1 MISGAIYMMREYMLN
16 PFCDGCRK
24 EKSAEAG
31 FSLIELA
38 IVMVIVGLLIA
49 PLIGQ
54 YSVYLYEKHR
64 DNTEISLRN
73 LDMALSD
80 FYGEEL
86 RYPCPADRSIPFGED
101 GHGEED
107 CDKFTPLAP
116 ASCSAEYGAGPGYCR
131 TPSGSA
137 EVLIGGVPYVTLK
150 IPFEETLDGW
160 NNTINYAVTRTKT
173 VETTFNTPAVGAVQV
188 VNEFGAA
195 IGDEPFHGL
204 FYSAGANGNGAFNI
218 NGGYR
223 NCSSTIIEAE
233 NCDNDSTFLSSLR
246 SEGNNNRYFDDIIK
260 PRNWQN
266 SGIWSYTEGSD
277 SNVYNLNT
285 GNVGIG
291 TTTPGVKL
299 DVVGNVRA
307 EDMIGNRFCD
317 ATGTICFHAS
327 FIAGPASANP
337 NQSCGARQYM
347 TGISQE
353 QVQCRGGSIN
363 APSQQC
369 PPGQYMVEI
378 TATGIRCEAP

>member
-38 IVMVIVGLLIA
+38 IVMVIVGLLAA
-49 PLIGQ
+49 PLMGQ
-54 YSVYLYEKHR
+54 YSVYLHKKHR

-73 LDMALSD
+73 VDIAIND
-80 FYGEEL
+80 FYGEEG
-86 RYPCPADRSIPFGED
+86 RYPCPSDRSIPFGEE

-107 CDKFTPLAP
+107 CAKFSPLAP
-116 ASCSAEYGAGPGYCR
+116 NSCGAEFGAGSGYCR
-131 TPSGSA
+131 ASNGTA
-137 EVLIGGVPYVTLK
+137 EVLIGGVPYATLK
-150 IPFEETLDGW
+150 LPFEETIDGW
-160 NNTINYAVTRTKT
+160 NNVINYAVTRTKT
-173 VETTFNTPAVGAVQV
+173 VEVTFANPAVGAVRVQ
-188 VNEFGAA
+188 NEFGAQ
-195 IGDEPFHGL
+195 IGDDDSHGIL
-204 FYSAGANGNGAFNI
+204 WSAGANGNGAFNI
-218 NGGYR
+218 QGIGS
-223 NCSSTIIEAE
+223 NCNSSIIEVE
-233 NCDNDSTFLSSLR
+233 NCDNDFIFLSSLR
-246 SEGNNNRYFDDIIK
+246 SEGNNNKYYDDIIK
-260 PRNWQN
+260 PRSWNN
-266 SGIWSYTEGSD
+266 SGIWSYVNGSTSD
-277 SNVYNLNT
+277 VFSLNT